1 MVWVQRAEQK
11 QYQARQAALQAE
23 NQKVKER
30 GLAPGS
36 VQFDGKGSTLSEKDY
51 QAHLLGTV
59 SIPRINVAIPLF
71 DTTDDSLLQVG
82 ATVVQGTSYPTGGAN
97 THAVIAAHSGLPD
110 RELFTNLEEVKVG
123 DEFVLTVLG
132 EKLAYQVETIRVVKP
147 DDTSSLQI
155 EANRDLVTLLT
166 CTPYMINTDR
176 LLVTGHRVPYTA
188 KLAKQVQKSAAKS
201 KTKEAAILIG
211 TGLFILVALGIMGRL
226 LFLYFLRRKRFD
238 LPVVLVD
245 EEGQPLV
252 GMTIVLYQRK
262 GKQPLKRQGQP
273 FQLVSDEAGRVV
285 FTALPRDRYMLKY
298 RQAESVQAVGVV
310 GFKQLKQSKL
320 AIYRQMGDYE
330 LTVNDEATVVVR
342 FI

>member
-1 MVWVQRAEQK
+1 M
-11 QYQARQAALQAE
+11 
-23 NQKVKER
+23 
-30 GLAPGS
+30 
-36 VQFDGKGSTLSEKDY
+36 
-51 QAHLLGTV
+51 
-59 SIPRINVAIPLF
+59 
-71 DTTDDSLLQVG
+71 
-82 ATVVQGTSYPTGGAN
+82 
-97 THAVIAAHSGLPD
+97 IAAHSGLPD
-110 RELFTNLEEVKVG
+110 RELFTNLEEVKIG

-188 KLAKQVQKSAAKS
+188 QLAKQVQKSAAKS
-201 KTKEAAILIG
+201 TTKEAAILIG
-211 TGLFILVALGIMGRL
+211 TGLFILVALGIIGRL

-245 EEGQPLV
+245 EEGQLLV
-252 GMTIVLYQRK
+252 GMTLVLYQRK

-285 FTALPRDRYMLKY
+285 FTDLPRDRYMLKY
-298 RQAESVQAVGVV
+298 RQAASVQAIGVV
-310 GFKQLKQSKL
+310 GFKQLKQT
-320 AIYRQMGDYE
+320 E
-330 LTVNDEATVVVR
+330 LTIYHQMAECEVTVDEEAMLVVR